1 LVVVATPNVYEDARE
16 TPRGDPSSPRWAW
29 LAVGLVLGA
38 GATVLALGVDTA
50 SPESAETAAGP
61 ATAPAIGGISD
72 VVDGFPDGLVAVT
85 RSDGQSLALLIWP
98 LLGEPYQ
105 RTIPVGASRPPDP
118 VEFNATGRRIATLLP
133 VPDQGLGVLYAGV
146 PENAEIIA
154 NDVTGY
160 AWHDSDPFRLAYTTS
175 ANGELVLWAQRP
187 DLAEPEMVARAVGIE
202 GRVAA
207 WGEWGY
213 AVQDEGRDSVVLFT
227 ENGEIKDTSPG
238 RVIDSYRSGWMA
250 IDDGGMA
257 LLSAG
262 GGVKR
267 LQLEEAGRAVLA
279 GRFSPNGEKLGL
291 LSRDGLQVIALD
303 DDSGLLSSAGTPG
316 VPQLTWSS
324 DGRFALYPGG
334 RGIWVVDTSS
344 GSAEQVLT
352 NRIFTGLGIAPLDGS

>member
-1 LVVVATPNVYEDARE
+1 
-16 TPRGDPSSPRWAW
+16 
-29 LAVGLVLGA
+29 VGLVLGA
-38 GATVLALGVDTA
+38 GATVLALGVDDP
-50 SPESAETAAGP
+50 SPETPATETGP
-61 ATAPAIGGISD
+61 AAAPTIGGISD
-72 VVDGFPDGLVAVT
+72 VVEGFPDGLVAVT

-118 VEFNATGRRIATLLP
+118 VEFNTTGRRIATLLP

-160 AWHDSDPFRLAYTTS
+160 AWHDTDPFRLAYTTS
-175 ANGELVLWAQRP
+175 VDGELVLWAQRP
-187 DLAEPEMVARAVGIE
+187 DLPEPELVARAVEIQ

-213 AVQDEGRDSVVLFT
+213 AVQDEGRDSVVLLT
-227 ENGEIKDTSPG
+227 ESGEIKDSNPG
-238 RVIDSYRSGWMA
+238 RVLDSHRSGWLA
-250 IDDGGMA
+250 IDDGGVA

-267 LQLEEAGRAVLA
+267 LEHDDGGGTMLT
-279 GRFSPNGEKLGL
+279 GRFSPNGEQLGVL
-291 LSRDGLQVIALD
+291 NGDGLQVIAL

-316 VPQLTWSS
+316 VPQLIWSS
-324 DGRFALYPGG
+324 DGRFALYPGS
-334 RGIWVVDTSS
+334 RGIWVVDTSN
-344 GSAEQVLT
+344 GNADQVLT
-352 NRIFTGLGIAPLDGS
+352 TRIFTGLGIAPVDGS

>member
-1 LVVVATPNVYEDARE
+1 MVVVATPNVYEDARE
-16 TPRGDPSSPRWAW
+16 TPGRDAPSPRWTW
-29 LAVGLVLGA
+29 LAVGLFLGA
-38 GATVLALGVDTA
+38 GATVLALGVDTPA
-50 SPESAETAAGP
+50 PESAQLAAGP
-61 ATAPAIGGISD
+61 ATTPTIGGVSHA
-72 VVDGFPDGLVAVT
+72 VEGFPDGLVAVT
-85 RSDGQSLALLIWP
+85 RSDGRSLALLIWP

-160 AWHDSDPFRLAYTTS
+160 AWHDTDSFRLAYTTV
-175 ANGELVLWAQRP
+175 ADGELVLWAQRP
-187 DLAEPEMVARAVGIE
+187 DLAEPELVARAVGIE
-202 GRVAA
+202 GRLAA

-238 RVIDSYRSGWMA
+238 RVIDSYRSGWLA

-267 LQLEEAGRAVLA
+267 LQLEEAGGAVLA
-279 GRFSPNGEKLGL
+279 GRFSPNGEQLGL
-291 LSRDGLQVIALD
+291 LSREGLQIIALD
-303 DDSGLLSSAGTPG
+303 DDTGLLSSAGRPG
-316 VPQLTWSS
+316 VSSLVWSS
-324 DGRFALYPGG
+324 DGRFALYPGT
-334 RGIWVVDTSS
+334 RGIWVVDTTSD
-344 GSAEQVLT
+344 SAEQVLT